1 MNPLDE
7 LIGNSR
13 KMVGLRQQAHALLV
27 RQGAARRLPPILIQG
42 ETGTGKGLLARV
54 MHRAGLRASAPFVDL
69 NCAAIPETL
78 LEAELFGYERGAF
91 TDARHAKPGLF
102 QVARGGTLFLD
113 EIGLLPRGLQAK
125 LLTVVEDGN
134 VRRLGATRS
143 EPTDVSIITATN
155 EPLLSA
161 VLAGRFRE
169 DLYHRLAVVTLEL
182 PPLRDR
188 SSDIDLLAD
197 RLLGHVCAEYGVPAR
212 ELAEEA
218 RQALRGY
225 RWPGNV
231 RELGN
236 VLERAVLMSDSR
248 TLNARALDLPT
259 GGAPPPSGAPRAP
272 EPPDSVRQRLLDAFE
287 RTGGNISRT
296 AALLGITRNTVRAR
310 IRTYGLRPP
319 PTGDEP
325 ARATAAAGQAGE
337 LPQSSET
344 GEMAAAPAND
354 RMESLSPT
362 SVHWARRRVT
372 FLRAHVRAALETP
385 SSVIARVLGALVDKV
400 HSFGGQVN
408 EVGRHGV
415 VAVFGHQPAEDAP
428 RRAATA
434 ALAMLKVVERE
445 RQSGALSA
453 DMSLEVGLHVERVT
467 VTQIGGRSVIE
478 QEAGARAT
486 AALDVLEP
494 IGGDE
499 VAVTD
504 AAHGFFL
511 RSFDVQPRPRPGPR
525 SHRLL
530 GRGDDRSPRATFIG
544 RRPELGLLHGLLD
557 RAMQGQGQIVTLVGE
572 PGIGKSR
579 LLREFALR
587 AVDVVALE
595 GHCASYG
602 VHVPYFPVIEIL
614 QRVGGIEETDPIETV
629 DAKMLAALRE
639 LGDDAVAAAPYL
651 QLLLFPRTGGELG
664 DRSPD
669 AIRARTFEA
678 IRQIILAQQ
687 RRRTLVLGI
696 EDLQW
701 IDQTSAELLA
711 FLAPTISASRVLLVL
726 TCRRGYRADWL
737 GGSNATQL
745 AVGPL
750 SEPESRQLVES
761 VLGVRPGAGAL
772 LARIVDRGDGNPLFL
787 EELAHSV
794 RDHDDEALPTVPNT
808 LHDVVAARIEGLAE
822 RDGHVLDAAAVIGR
836 QVPVALLQSV
846 SGLSDDE
853 LRLSLG
859 RLHSGEFLQATRF
872 DTEAEYTFK
881 HALTHEVAYA
891 NVPDDARAPLHARVL
906 AALMRLTPE
915 TRERRPELLARHS
928 AAAGHEREAID
939 HWFRAGQLAMKRSA
953 HGDAV
958 VHLGEALRLFAAQ
971 PDAAERAGHEVSMQL
986 ALATSLTA
994 ARGYAAPEIGHTL
1007 TRIRT
1012 LADQLADAA
1021 QELAVRFA
1029 LWRFELS
1036 RADLRAAETLASQIL
1051 GLVDPRDPV
1060 GRVGAHV
1067 AAGIDKFYLGE
1078 FSDALEHLQLALV
1091 SYDRQQ
1097 STSQILRYGQDMGI
1111 AAEGF
1116 LGWALAVVGQLDE
1129 ATARA
1134 DHVVKLARE
1143 IGHPFSLALALFL
1156 ACEIY
1161 QERHDPAAVAPLSA
1175 ELLTLGRDHSY
1186 KFFTAF
1192 GLMQS
1197 GWARVATNDVAAG
1210 LVMMREG
1217 ADLFL
1222 SIGQRVG
1229 LAHRARLAE
1238 GLLAASDVEAAL
1250 VVVADALE
1258 RRRQTQE
1265 DAFVAP
1271 LLCARGDALERRG
1284 DPATARVVFREAVET
1299 AREQGAWLFALR
1311 AACHLA
1317 RLDPSSLDVL
1327 AGVTRRFPDR
1337 VHSRELREART
1348 LLGRE
1353 S

>member
-337 LPQSSET
+337 LPQSSEI
-344 GEMAAAPAND
+344 GEMAAAPAID

-428 RRAATA
+428 RHAATA
-434 ALAMLKVVERE
+434 ALAMMKVVERE

-453 DMSLEVGLHVERVT
+453 DVSLGIGLHVERVT
-467 VTQIGGRSVIE
+467 LAHVGGRSVIE
-478 QEAGARAT
+478 QEAGARAK
-486 AALDVLEP
+486 AALDSLEP

-499 VAVTD
+499 VAVSD
-504 AAHGFFL
+504 AAHGFLL
-511 RSFDVQPRPRPGPR
+511 RSFDMQPRPHPSPR

-530 GRGDDRSPRATFIG
+530 GRGDDKGGGSPTTFIG

-557 RAMQGQGQIVTLVGE
+557 RAMQGQGQIVMLVGE

-579 LLREFALR
+579 LLREFEQSVRALG
-587 AVDVVALE
+587 VVALE

-602 VHVPYFPVIEIL
+602 MHLPYFPVIAIL
-614 QRVGGIEETDPIETV
+614 QRVGAIEDTDPIQTV

-651 QLLLFPRTGGELG
+651 QILLFPRTGGELG
-664 DRSPD
+664 NRSPD

-678 IRQIILAQQ
+678 IRQ
-687 RRRTLVLGI
+687 V
-696 EDLQW
+696 
-701 IDQTSAELLA
+701 
-711 FLAPTISASRVLLVL
+711 
-726 TCRRGYRADWL
+726 
-737 GGSNATQL
+737 
-745 AVGPL
+745 
-750 SEPESRQLVES
+750 
-761 VLGVRPGAGAL
+761 
-772 LARIVDRGDGNPLFL
+772 VDRK
-787 EELAHSV
+787 S
-794 RDHDDEALPTVPNT
+794 T
-808 LHDVVAARIEGLAE
+808 
-822 RDGHVLDAAAVIGR
+822 
-836 QVPVALLQSV
+836 
-846 SGLSDDE
+846 
-853 LRLSLG
+853 RL
-859 RLHSGEFLQATRF
+859 
-872 DTEAEYTFK
+872 
-881 HALTHEVAYA
+881 
-891 NVPDDARAPLHARVL
+891 N
-906 AALMRLTPE
+906 
-915 TRERRPELLARHS
+915 
-928 AAAGHEREAID
+928 
-939 HWFRAGQLAMKRSA
+939 
-953 HGDAV
+953 
-958 VHLGEALRLFAAQ
+958 
-971 PDAAERAGHEVSMQL
+971 
-986 ALATSLTA
+986 
-994 ARGYAAPEIGHTL
+994 
-1007 TRIRT
+1007 
-1012 LADQLADAA
+1012 
-1021 QELAVRFA
+1021 
-1029 LWRFELS
+1029 
-1036 RADLRAAETLASQIL
+1036 
-1051 GLVDPRDPV
+1051 
-1060 GRVGAHV
+1060 
-1067 AAGIDKFYLGE
+1067 
-1078 FSDALEHLQLALV
+1078 
-1091 SYDRQQ
+1091 
-1097 STSQILRYGQDMGI
+1097 
-1111 AAEGF
+1111 
-1116 LGWALAVVGQLDE
+1116 
-1129 ATARA
+1129 
-1134 DHVVKLARE
+1134 
-1143 IGHPFSLALALFL
+1143 
-1156 ACEIY
+1156 
-1161 QERHDPAAVAPLSA
+1161 
-1175 ELLTLGRDHSY
+1175 
-1186 KFFTAF
+1186 
-1192 GLMQS
+1192 
-1197 GWARVATNDVAAG
+1197 
-1210 LVMMREG
+1210 
-1217 ADLFL
+1217 
-1222 SIGQRVG
+1222 
-1229 LAHRARLAE
+1229 
-1238 GLLAASDVEAAL
+1238 
-1250 VVVADALE
+1250 
-1258 RRRQTQE
+1258 
-1265 DAFVAP
+1265 
-1271 LLCARGDALERRG
+1271 
-1284 DPATARVVFREAVET
+1284 
-1299 AREQGAWLFALR
+1299 
-1311 AACHLA
+1311 
-1317 RLDPSSLDVL
+1317 SS
-1327 AGVTRRFPDR
+1327 
-1337 VHSRELREART
+1337 H
-1348 LLGRE
+1348 
-1353 S
+1353 